1 MIIIRSDLFGFEEEE
16 EHHFLEWGGDKNSAL
31 CGVLKWAKE
40 FQSAPKCSK
49 VIQSDLKWSGD
60 PNDFIMQM
68 HTRHFNHF
76 ICP

>member
-1 MIIIRSDLFGFEEEE
+1 MHKIKSNILEQLSIRRVIVITMIIIRSDLFGFEEEE

-49 VIQSDLKWSGD
+49 VIQSDLK
-60 PNDFIMQM
+60 
-68 HTRHFNHF
+68 
-76 ICP
+76 

>member
-1 MIIIRSDLFGFEEEE
+1 MHKIKSNILEELSIRRVIVITMIIIRSDLFGFEEEE

-49 VIQSDLKWSGD
+49 VIQSDLK
-60 PNDFIMQM
+60 
-68 HTRHFNHF
+68 
-76 ICP
+76 